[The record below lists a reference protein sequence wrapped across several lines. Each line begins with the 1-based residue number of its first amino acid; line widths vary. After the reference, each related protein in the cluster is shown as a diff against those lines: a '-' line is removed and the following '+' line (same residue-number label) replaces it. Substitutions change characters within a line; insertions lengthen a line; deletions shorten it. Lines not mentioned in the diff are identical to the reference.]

1 MIEEIG
7 EEIDVIARFQ
17 GGKITPVKFR
27 WTGETYFV
35 VRVPFKW
42 LSRNGSFPQFH
53 FSVMATSGDVF
64 EMRLDSQ
71 RMRWVLDKVRMEG

>member
-35 VRVPFKW
+35 VRVP
-42 LSRNGSFPQFH
+42 
-53 FSVMATSGDVF
+53 SVLATSGDVF

>member
-17 GGKITPVKFR
+17 GGKIAPVKFR

-42 LSRNGSFPQFH
+42 LSREGSFTQFH
-53 FSVMATSGDVF
+53 FSVMETSGDVF